1 MSSKGTLGPIR
12 QRRGG
17 LTSSLRAIDSVK
29 DDVCVSGGENEAGGE
44 GDGEGSGEGDG
55 VGESGSLRGCASWG

>member
-1 MSSKGTLGPIR
+1 MSSNGTLGPIR